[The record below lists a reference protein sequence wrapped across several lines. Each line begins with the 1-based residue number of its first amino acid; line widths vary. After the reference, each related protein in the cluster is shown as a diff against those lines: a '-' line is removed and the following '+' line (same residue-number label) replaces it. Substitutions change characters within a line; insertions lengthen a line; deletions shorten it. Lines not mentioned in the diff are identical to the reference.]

1 MKLNFTVEN
10 QILLSAPEN
19 ENVKVVADSK
29 KYLIAH
35 FDFKTEE
42 WKDTIVYALFTA
54 GKNTYKM
61 ILGAD
66 ADLGDNECYVPYEV
80 IKAPGF
86 TVSCYSADRVPTTVV
101 QVPVLKSGYTE
112 KIANQNTTPSVMEQM
127 NSYMLKYASLCNEIY
142 KECVKIREEIGGK
155 N

>member
-1 MKLNFTVEN
+1 MQLNFTIEN

-19 ENVKVVADSK
+19 EKIKVVADSK
-29 KYLIAH
+29 NYLIAH

-66 ADLGDNECYVPYEV
+66 RELADNECYVPYEV

-86 TVSCYSADRVPTTVV
+86 TVSCYSANRVPTTVV
-101 QVPVLKSGYTE
+101 QIPVLKSGYTE

-127 NSYMLKYASLCNEIY
+127 NSYMMKYASLCNEIY
-142 KECVKIREEIGGK
+142 KECQKIREEIGGK

>member
-29 KYLIAH
+29 NYLIAH

-66 ADLGDNECYVPYEV
+66 VSLEDNECYVPYEI

-86 TVSCYSADRVPTTVV
+86 TVSCYSADRVPTTVA

-112 KIANQNTTPSVMEQM
+112 KIANQNATPSVMEQM

-142 KECVKIREEIGGK
+142 KECVKIREEMGGK